1 MSKTDLGVALVT
13 GASSGIGRAT
23 AQALRRAG
31 YRLFGTSR
39 RATPLEGG
47 RVRYESCAP
56 ISPRIRFRQELAEA
70 QPSAGLMS
78 TSIRSRILMHAKSHL
93 RRLDEKCASR

>member
-39 RATPLEGG
+39 RATPLEGW
-47 RVRYESCAP
+47 RVRVQHHCA
-56 ISPRIRFRQELAEA
+56 
-70 QPSAGLMS
+70 
-78 TSIRSRILMHAKSHL
+78 
-93 RRLDEKCASR
+93 D

>member
-47 RVRYESCAP
+47 RVRV
-56 ISPRIRFRQELAEA
+56 RIMRA
-70 QPSAGLMS
+70 
-78 TSIRSRILMHAKSHL
+78 
-93 RRLDEKCASR
+93 D